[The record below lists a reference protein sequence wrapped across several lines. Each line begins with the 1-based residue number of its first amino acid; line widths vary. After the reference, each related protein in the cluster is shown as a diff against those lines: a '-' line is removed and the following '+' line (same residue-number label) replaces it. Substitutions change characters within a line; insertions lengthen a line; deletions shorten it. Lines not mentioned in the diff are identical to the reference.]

1 MNPEHTADSRQLLE
15 GEEYPARKL
24 ILFLVQFRR
33 FILELVIS
41 FFILTF
47 IFYWYAPDILLFLQV
62 DLDQKLAF
70 FGVMEPVLALL
81 KIASVLAILV
91 LAPWVLWRIAQVMV
105 ATVGLTKAFAAILVV
120 CGLLLFYAGA
130 SFCFFVTLPFGI
142 NFLLG
147 YQSEIVKPVISVGK
161 FVNFT
166 GLFLLGFGLIF
177 EIPLVMTILCRLGI
191 CHYSTFSRI
200 RRYAILVIAI
210 LAAILT
216 PTPDVIN
223 MALMGIP
230 LYLLYETG
238 ILIARLN
245 SRD

>member
-1 MNPEHTADSRQLLE
+1 MNPEQAAGSRLPGNGDS
-15 GEEYPARKL
+15 PARNL
-24 ILFLVQFRR
+24 ILFLVQFRK
-33 FILELVIS
+33 FILELAIA
-41 FFILTF
+41 FFCLTF
-47 IFYWYAPDILLFLQV
+47 VFYWYAPDILFFLQA

-81 KIASVLAILV
+81 KISSVMAVLV
-91 LAPWVLWRIAQVMV
+91 LTPWMLWRTAQVLTAV
-105 ATVGLTKAFAAILVV
+105 FGLTRTFAAVFIISA
-120 CGLLLFYAGA
+120 LLLFYAGA
-130 SFCFFVTLPFGI
+130 SFCFFITLPFGI

-147 YQSEIVKPVISVGK
+147 YQSEVIKPVISVGK
-161 FVNFT
+161 FVSFT

-177 EIPLVMTILCRLGI
+177 EIPLLMTVLCRLGI

-200 RRYAILVIAI
+200 RRYAILIIAI
-210 LAAILT
+210 LAAVLT
-216 PTPDVIN
+216 PTPDVVN

-238 ILIARLN
+238 IIIAKFN